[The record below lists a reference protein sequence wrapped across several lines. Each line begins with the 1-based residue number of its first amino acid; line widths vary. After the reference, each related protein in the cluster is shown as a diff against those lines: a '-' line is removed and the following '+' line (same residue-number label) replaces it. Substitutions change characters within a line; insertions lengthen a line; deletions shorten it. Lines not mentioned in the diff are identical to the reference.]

1 MPDAVIASFAA
12 IGDSFT
18 EGLGDAYSDGSER
31 GWADLVAFALAAAAR
46 PVEFRYANLAIR
58 GRKLAGILAEQFE
71 PAVAQR
77 PDLVSINGGG
87 NDMLRP
93 TMKLAE
99 ADAAIRDAVLRA
111 RDAVGRVLLLSGGD
125 PTGHL
130 PMGRVARRRG
140 LELQA
145 MVEAWAAPEEGV
157 TVCDNFSDTRLRS
170 PEHWAPDGLH
180 LNTRGHAR
188 VAQNVLRALGV
199 SEPAG
204 LGALAEHVAP
214 VVDYR
219 SRAYYREY
227 VLPWVG
233 RRLRGRSSGD
243 GRMPKRGTLAPLAFD
258 PARPFEL

>member
-1 MPDAVIASFAA
+1 MPAAVITSYLA

-18 EGLGDAYSDGSER
+18 EGTGDAYSDGSER
-31 GWADLVAFALAAAAR
+31 GWADLVAFALAAAAS
-46 PVEFRYANLAIR
+46 PAEFRYANLAIR
-58 GRKLAGILAEQFE
+58 GRKLAGILAEQFR

-77 PDLVSINGGG
+77 PDLISINGGG

-93 TMKLAE
+93 TMKLAD
-99 ADAAIRDAVLRA
+99 ADTAIRDAVLRA
-111 RDAVGRVLLLSGGD
+111 RDAVGHVLLLSGGD
-125 PTGHL
+125 PTEHL
-130 PMGRVARRRG
+130 PMGRVAQRRG

-145 MVEAWAAPEEGV
+145 MVEVWARVEEGV

-188 VAQNVLRALGV
+188 VAQNVLRALGAP
-199 SEPAG
+199 EPPELAV
-204 LGALAEHVAP
+204 LAEHVAP

-219 SRAYYREY
+219 SRAYYREH

-243 GRMPKRGTLAPLAFD
+243 GRLPKRAELAPLAFD
-258 PARPFEL
+258 PDRPFER